1 MPYMTP
7 AGLAR
12 LRELGITELD
22 LRDWQTAVGVKPD
35 GDPGPLTFAATVN
48 TLRARGMMPSQPPLA
63 VMVPGG
69 RSRVVEIALGELGPR
84 RTAKDQDPQK
94 YIRDAAPIY
103 IGQPPNAKAWC
114 GIFWLWCLRQ
124 AGLTAKTWVD
134 GKGFAYGYL
143 PTVSI
148 PEPGDGMYFG
158 GTLSHYAVV
167 ERVANGRVYTIEGN
181 TLPRPREGVT
191 YREHPINAVT
201 PGGGC
206 YFSIRNLTARAEG
219 LTL

>member
-1 MPYMTP
+1 MTA

-12 LRELGITELD
+12 LWELGITEQD

-35 GDPGPLTFAATVN
+35 GDPGPLTFAGTVKL
-48 TLRARGMMPSQPPLA
+48 LRSSGLMPSEPPVLSS
-63 VMVPGG
+63 GS
-69 RSRVVEIALGELGPR
+69 RSRVVDIALGELGPW
-84 RTAKDQDPQK
+84 RTSQDQDPQK
-94 YIRDAAPIY
+94 YIRDAAPVY

-124 AGLTAKTWVD
+124 AGLTSKTWAD

-158 GTLSHYAVV
+158 GRLSHYAVV

-181 TLPRPREGVT
+181 TLPAPREGVT

-206 YFSIRNLTARAEG
+206 YFSIRNLIARPEG
-219 LTL
+219 ITL